1 MGQIQSYYR
10 ILGLEAT
17 ATATEI
23 QNAIQKMREID
34 KEGNYSAILNKIEKT
49 LLPRNRRIAESASA
63 QGAVKPRVKPSAA
76 TSQVQPEA
84 EAVSELFA
92 EFSFDLSP
100 NQAQTAVSEEHKV
113 HKTAFAHDEEEVVA
127 ETARQNGFLDFGE
140 KDFLTEPQRNRN
152 QQIRDHRTYITEE
165 EIHAYNKPPSFLAKM
180 FSGKNLILVSLG
192 LALLVAG
199 AIAGLPAY
207 HLYMANKQSNEV
219 MPVLM
224 AARNDAAELVRKNG
238 YFPDSLSRDFNGEY
252 YTVRLDS
259 EKEAVELT
267 FNHNAAENLQGHS
280 LVMSSYVA
288 PNIGLQWRCDVSSAY
303 PKNLRPAQC
312 F

>member
-17 ATATEI
+17 ATASEI
-23 QNAIQKMREID
+23 QGAIQRMREVD

-49 LLPRNRRIAESASA
+49 LLPRNRRVPESAPILEP
-63 QGAVKPRVKPSAA
+63 VKSHAKPAAAPQPRSE
-76 TSQVQPEA
+76 PEV
-84 EAVSELFA
+84 VSELFD
-92 EFSFDLSP
+92 ELSFDPSP
-100 NQAQTAVSEEHKV
+100 RHSQPTILEEQKAHR
-113 HKTAFAHDEEEVVA
+113 TAFGHDVEDVA
-127 ETARQNGFLDFGE
+127 ADTERPNGFLDFGE
-140 KDFLTEPQRNRN
+140 KEFLTEPQRKRN
-152 QQIRDHRTYITEE
+152 QQIKDHRTYITEE
-165 EIHAYNKPPSFLAKM
+165 EIHAYNKPPSFLAKV

-207 HLYMANKQSNEV
+207 HLYMANKQSNDA

-252 YTVRLDS
+252 YTVRLNS
-259 EKEAVELT
+259 EKETVELT

-280 LVMSSYVA
+280 LIMSSYVA
-288 PNIGLQWRCDVSSAY
+288 PNLGLQWRCDVSSAY
-303 PKNLRPAQC
+303 PQNLRPAQC